1 MLIERFS
8 QNLIN
13 SGVFKIYIAIGFFAT
28 LIFFVVNSE
37 LFSPIEMILGSILIT
52 IILKGLSNLMLSLMV
67 SSFSLENKKAEFD
80 FKYNEEKI
88 NILLNQLVTKEA
100 DEQINKNSAN
110 NDEFIVEN
118 NDKNTQT
125 QTKAS

>member
-1 MLIERFS
+1 MVIERFS

-13 SGVFKIYIAIGFFAT
+13 SGIFKIYIATGFFAT

-52 IILKGLSNLMLSLMV
+52 IILKGLSNLMLSFMV

-88 NILLNQLVTKEA
+88 NILLNQLVAKEV
-100 DEQINKNSAN
+100 DEKLNKDSVN
-110 NDEFIVEN
+110 NDEFSAQN
-118 NDKNTQT
+118 NDKTAQIE
-125 QTKAS
+125 AS

>member
-1 MLIERFS
+1 MVIERFS

-13 SGVFKIYIAIGFFAT
+13 SGIFKIYIATGFFAT

-52 IILKGLSNLMLSLMV
+52 IILKGLSNLMLSFMV

-88 NILLNQLVTKEA
+88 NILLNQLVTKDA
-100 DEQINKNSAN
+100 DKINKDSAN
-110 NDEFIVEN
+110 NDEFSVEN
-118 NDKNTQT
+118 NEDTQI
-125 QTKAS
+125 QDKAS

>member
-1 MLIERFS
+1 MVIERFS

-13 SGVFKIYIAIGFFAT
+13 SGIFKIYIATGFFAT

-52 IILKGLSNLMLSLMV
+52 IILKGFSNLMLSFMV

-88 NILLNQLVTKEA
+88 NILLNQLVAKEA
-100 DEQINKNSAN
+100 DEKLNKDSVN
-110 NDEFIVEN
+110 NDEFSAQN
-118 NDKNTQT
+118 NDKTAQVE
-125 QTKAS
+125 AS

>member
-1 MLIERFS
+1 MVIERFS

-13 SGVFKIYIAIGFFAT
+13 SGIFKIYIATGFFAT

-52 IILKGLSNLMLSLMV
+52 IILKGLSNLMLSFMV

-88 NILLNQLVTKEA
+88 NILCNY
-100 DEQINKNSAN
+100 
-110 NDEFIVEN
+110 
-118 NDKNTQT
+118 
-125 QTKAS
+125 

>member
-1 MLIERFS
+1 MVIERFS

-13 SGVFKIYIAIGFFAT
+13 SGIFKIYIATGFFAT

-52 IILKGLSNLMLSLMV
+52 IILKGLSNLMLSFMV

-88 NILLNQLVTKEA
+88 NILLNQLVAKET
-100 DEQINKNSAN
+100 DEKLNKDSVN
-110 NDEFIVEN
+110 NDEFSAQN
-118 NDKNTQT
+118 NDKTAQVE
-125 QTKAS
+125 AS

>member
-1 MLIERFS
+1 MVIERFS

-13 SGVFKIYIAIGFFAT
+13 SGIFKIYIATGFFAT

-52 IILKGLSNLMLSLMV
+52 IILKGLSNLMLSFMV

-88 NILLNQLVTKEA
+88 NILLNQLVAKEA
-100 DEQINKNSAN
+100 DEKLNKDSVN
-110 NDEFIVEN
+110 NDEFGAEN
-118 NDKNTQT
+118 NDKTAQVE
-125 QTKAS
+125 AS

>member
-1 MLIERFS
+1 MVIERFS

-13 SGVFKIYIAIGFFAT
+13 SGIFKIYIATGFFAT

-52 IILKGLSNLMLSLMV
+52 IILKGLSNLMLSFMV

-88 NILLNQLVTKEA
+88 NILLTQLVAKEA
-100 DEQINKNSAN
+100 DEKLNKDSVN
-110 NDEFIVEN
+110 NDEFSAQN
-118 NDKNTQT
+118 NDKTAQVE
-125 QTKAS
+125 AS

>member
-1 MLIERFS
+1 MVIERFS

-13 SGVFKIYIAIGFFAT
+13 SGIFKIYIATGFFAT

-52 IILKGLSNLMLSLMV
+52 IILKGLSNLMLSFMV

-88 NILLNQLVTKEA
+88 NILLNQLVAKEA
-100 DEQINKNSAN
+100 DEKLNKDSVN
-110 NDEFIVEN
+110 NDEFSAQN
-118 NDKNTQT
+118 NDKT
-125 QTKAS
+125 A

>member
-1 MLIERFS
+1 MVIERFS

-13 SGVFKIYIAIGFFAT
+13 SGIFKIYIATGFFAT

-52 IILKGLSNLMLSLMV
+52 IILKGLSNLMLSFMV

-88 NILLNQLVTKEA
+88 NILLNQLVAKEA
-100 DEQINKNSAN
+100 DEKLNKDSVN
-110 NDEFIVEN
+110 NDEFSIQN
-118 NDKNTQT
+118 NDKTAQVE
-125 QTKAS
+125 AS

>member
-1 MLIERFS
+1 MVIERFS

-13 SGVFKIYIAIGFFAT
+13 SGIFKIYIATGFFAT

-52 IILKGLSNLMLSLMV
+52 IILKGLSNLMLSFMV

-88 NILLNQLVTKEA
+88 NILLNQLVAKEA
-100 DEQINKNSAN
+100 DEKLNKDSIN
-110 NDEFIVEN
+110 NDEFSAQN
-118 NDKNTQT
+118 NDKTAQVE
-125 QTKAS
+125 AS

>member
-1 MLIERFS
+1 MVIERFS

-13 SGVFKIYIAIGFFAT
+13 SGIFKIYIATGFFAT

-52 IILKGLSNLMLSLMV
+52 IILKGLSNLMLSFMV
-67 SSFSLENKKAEFD
+67 NSFSLENKKAEFD

-88 NILLNQLVTKEA
+88 NILLNQLVAKEA
-100 DEQINKNSAN
+100 DEKLNKDSVN
-110 NDEFIVEN
+110 NDEFSAQN
-118 NDKNTQT
+118 NDKTAQVE
-125 QTKAS
+125 AS

>member
-1 MLIERFS
+1 MVIERFS

-13 SGVFKIYIAIGFFAT
+13 SGIFKIYIATGFFAT

-52 IILKGLSNLMLSLMV
+52 IVLKGLSNLMLSFMV

-88 NILLNQLVTKEA
+88 NILLNQLVAKEA
-100 DEQINKNSAN
+100 DEKLNKDSVN
-110 NDEFIVEN
+110 NDEFSAQN
-118 NDKNTQT
+118 NDKTAQVE
-125 QTKAS
+125 AS

>member
-1 MLIERFS
+1 MVIERFS

-13 SGVFKIYIAIGFFAT
+13 SGIFKIYIATGFFAT

-52 IILKGLSNLMLSLMV
+52 IILKGLSNLMLSFMV

-88 NILLNQLVTKEA
+88 NILLNQLVAKEA
-100 DEQINKNSAN
+100 DEKLNKDSVN
-110 NDEFIVEN
+110 NDEFSAQN
-118 NDKNTQT
+118 NDKTTQVE
-125 QTKAS
+125 AS

>member
-1 MLIERFS
+1 MVIERFS

-13 SGVFKIYIAIGFFAT
+13 SGIFKIYIATGFFAT

-52 IILKGLSNLMLSLMV
+52 IILKGLSNLMLSFMV

-88 NILLNQLVTKEA
+88 NILLNQLVTKDA
-100 DEQINKNSAN
+100 DKINKDSVN
-110 NDEFIVEN
+110 NDEFSVEN
-118 NDKNTQT
+118 NEDTQI
-125 QTKAS
+125 QDKAS

>member
-1 MLIERFS
+1 MVIERFS

-13 SGVFKIYIAIGFFAT
+13 SGIFKIYIATGFFAT

-37 LFSPIEMILGSILIT
+37 LFSPIELILGSILIT
-52 IILKGLSNLMLSLMV
+52 IILKGLSNLMLSFMV

-88 NILLNQLVTKEA
+88 NILLNQLVAKEA
-100 DEQINKNSAN
+100 DEKLNKDSVN
-110 NDEFIVEN
+110 NDEFSAQN
-118 NDKNTQT
+118 NDKTAQVE
-125 QTKAS
+125 AS

>member
-1 MLIERFS
+1 MVIERFS

-13 SGVFKIYIAIGFFAT
+13 SGIFKIYIATGFFAT

-52 IILKGLSNLMLSLMV
+52 IILKGLSNLMLSFMV

-88 NILLNQLVTKEA
+88 NILLNQLVAKEA
-100 DEQINKNSAN
+100 DEKLNKDSVN
-110 NDEFIVEN
+110 NDEFSAQN
-118 NDKNTQT
+118 NDKTAQVE
-125 QTKAS
+125 AS

>member
-1 MLIERFS
+1 MVIERFS

-13 SGVFKIYIAIGFFAT
+13 SGIFKIYIATGFFAT

-52 IILKGLSNLMLSLMV
+52 IILKGLSNLMLSFMV

-88 NILLNQLVTKEA
+88 NILLNQLVAKEA
-100 DEQINKNSAN
+100 DEKLNKDSVN
-110 NDEFIVEN
+110 NDEFSAQNKDKTAQVE
-118 NDKNTQT
+118 
-125 QTKAS
+125 AS

>member
-1 MLIERFS
+1 MVIERFS

-13 SGVFKIYIAIGFFAT
+13 SGIFKIYIATGFFAT

-52 IILKGLSNLMLSLMV
+52 IILKGLSNLMLSFMV

-88 NILLNQLVTKEA
+88 NILLNQLVAKEA
-100 DEQINKNSAN
+100 DQKLNKDSVN
-110 NDEFIVEN
+110 NDEFSAQN
-118 NDKNTQT
+118 NDKTAQVE
-125 QTKAS
+125 AS

>member
-1 MLIERFS
+1 MVIERFS

-13 SGVFKIYIAIGFFAT
+13 SGIFKIYIATGFFAT

-52 IILKGLSNLMLSLMV
+52 IILKGLSNLMLSFMV

-88 NILLNQLVTKEA
+88 NILLNQLVAKEA
-100 DEQINKNSAN
+100 DEKLNKDSVN
-110 NDEFIVEN
+110 NDEFSAQN
-118 NDKNTQT
+118 NDKTAEVE
-125 QTKAS
+125 AS

>member
-1 MLIERFS
+1 MVIERFS

-13 SGVFKIYIAIGFFAT
+13 SGIFKIYIATGFFAT

-52 IILKGLSNLMLSLMV
+52 IILKGLSNLMLSFMV

-88 NILLNQLVTKEA
+88 NILLNQLVAKEA
-100 DEQINKNSAN
+100 DEKLNKDSVNNNEFSAQ
-110 NDEFIVEN
+110 N
-118 NDKNTQT
+118 NDKTAQVE
-125 QTKAS
+125 AS

>member
-1 MLIERFS
+1 MVIERFS

-13 SGVFKIYIAIGFFAT
+13 SGIFKIYIATGFFAT

-52 IILKGLSNLMLSLMV
+52 IILKGLSNLMLSFMV

-88 NILLNQLVTKEA
+88 NILLNQLVAKEA
-100 DEQINKNSAN
+100 NEKLNKDSVN
-110 NDEFIVEN
+110 NDEFSAQN
-118 NDKNTQT
+118 NDKTAQVE
-125 QTKAS
+125 AS

>member
-1 MLIERFS
+1 MVIERFS

-13 SGVFKIYIAIGFFAT
+13 SGIFKIYIATGFFAT

-52 IILKGLSNLMLSLMV
+52 IILKGLSNLMLSFMV

-88 NILLNQLVTKEA
+88 NILLNQLVAKEV
-100 DEQINKNSAN
+100 DEKLNKDSVN
-110 NDEFIVEN
+110 NDEFSAQN
-118 NDKNTQT
+118 NDKTAQVE
-125 QTKAS
+125 AS

>member
-1 MLIERFS
+1 MVIERFS

-13 SGVFKIYIAIGFFAT
+13 SGIFKIYIATGFFAT
-28 LIFFVVNSE
+28 LIFYVVNSE

-52 IILKGLSNLMLSLMV
+52 IILKGLSNLMLSFMV

-88 NILLNQLVTKEA
+88 NILLNQLVAKEA
-100 DEQINKNSAN
+100 DEKLNKDSVN
-110 NDEFIVEN
+110 NDEFSAQN
-118 NDKNTQT
+118 NDKTAQVE
-125 QTKAS
+125 AS

>member
-1 MLIERFS
+1 MVIERFS

-13 SGVFKIYIAIGFFAT
+13 SGIFKIYIATGFFAT

-37 LFSPIEMILGSILIT
+37 LFSPMEMILGSILIT
-52 IILKGLSNLMLSLMV
+52 IILKGLSNLMLSFMV

-88 NILLNQLVTKEA
+88 NILLNQLVAKEA
-100 DEQINKNSAN
+100 DEKLNKDSVN
-110 NDEFIVEN
+110 NDEFSAQNDDKTAQVE
-118 NDKNTQT
+118 
-125 QTKAS
+125 AS

>member
-1 MLIERFS
+1 MVIERFS

-13 SGVFKIYIAIGFFAT
+13 SGIFKIYIATGFFAT

-52 IILKGLSNLMLSLMV
+52 IILKGLSNLMLSFMV

-88 NILLNQLVTKEA
+88 NILLNQLVAKEA
-100 DEQINKNSAN
+100 DEKLIK
-110 NDEFIVEN
+110 IV
-118 NDKNTQT
+118 
-125 QTKAS
+125 

>member
-1 MLIERFS
+1 MVIERFS

-13 SGVFKIYIAIGFFAT
+13 SGIFKIYIAIGFFAT

-52 IILKGLSNLMLSLMV
+52 IILKGLSNLMLSFMV

-88 NILLNQLVTKEA
+88 NILLNQLVAKEA
-100 DEQINKNSAN
+100 DEKLNKDSVN
-110 NDEFIVEN
+110 NDEFSAQN
-118 NDKNTQT
+118 NDKTAQVE
-125 QTKAS
+125 AS

>member
-1 MLIERFS
+1 MVIERFS

-13 SGVFKIYIAIGFFAT
+13 SGIFKIYIATGFFAT

-52 IILKGLSNLMLSLMV
+52 IILKGFSNLMLSFMV

-88 NILLNQLVTKEA
+88 NILLNQLVAKEA
-100 DEQINKNSAN
+100 DEKLNKDSVN
-110 NDEFIVEN
+110 NDEFSAQN
-118 NDKNTQT
+118 NDKTAEVE
-125 QTKAS
+125 AS

>member
-1 MLIERFS
+1 MVIERFS

-13 SGVFKIYIAIGFFAT
+13 SGIFKIYIATGFFAT

-52 IILKGLSNLMLSLMV
+52 IILKGLSNLMLSFMV

-88 NILLNQLVTKEA
+88 NILLNQLVAKEA
-100 DEQINKNSAN
+100 DEKLNKDSVN
-110 NDEFIVEN
+110 NDEFSAQN
-118 NDKNTQT
+118 NDKIAQVE
-125 QTKAS
+125 AS

>member
-1 MLIERFS
+1 MVIERFS

-13 SGVFKIYIAIGFFAT
+13 SGIFKIYIATGFFAT

-52 IILKGLSNLMLSLMV
+52 IILKGLSNLMLSFMV

-88 NILLNQLVTKEA
+88 NILLNQLVAKEA
-100 DEQINKNSAN
+100 DEKLNKDSVN
-110 NDEFIVEN
+110 NDEFSAEN
-118 NDKNTQT
+118 NDKTAQVE
-125 QTKAS
+125 AS

>member
-1 MLIERFS
+1 MVIERFS

-13 SGVFKIYIAIGFFAT
+13 SGIFKIYIATGFFAT

-52 IILKGLSNLMLSLMV
+52 IILKGLSNLMLSFMV

-88 NILLNQLVTKEA
+88 NILLNQLVAKEA
-100 DEQINKNSAN
+100 DEKFNKDSVN
-110 NDEFIVEN
+110 NDEFSVQN
-118 NDKNTQT
+118 NDKTAQVE
-125 QTKAS
+125 AS

>member
-1 MLIERFS
+1 MVIERFS

-13 SGVFKIYIAIGFFAT
+13 SGIFKIYIATGFFAT

-37 LFSPIEMILGSILIT
+37 LFSPMEMILGSILIT
-52 IILKGLSNLMLSLMV
+52 IILKGLSNLMLSFMV

-88 NILLNQLVTKEA
+88 NILLNQLVAKEA
-100 DEQINKNSAN
+100 DEKLNKDSVN
-110 NDEFIVEN
+110 NDEFSAQN
-118 NDKNTQT
+118 NDKTAQVE
-125 QTKAS
+125 AS